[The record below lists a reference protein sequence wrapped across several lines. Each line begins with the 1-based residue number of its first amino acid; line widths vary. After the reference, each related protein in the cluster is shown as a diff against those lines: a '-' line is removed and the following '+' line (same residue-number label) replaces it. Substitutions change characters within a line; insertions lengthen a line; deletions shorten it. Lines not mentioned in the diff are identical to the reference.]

1 MRDCGGPVPPGALGV
16 GGEAPVPPVPLPP
29 RSRQELP
36 WVFLPVRSRP
46 IPARGR
52 ARRGAARGP
61 RPGIGSA
68 FGGGGDFAVTGGGC
82 HLPRGFPTCR
92 RPIRTRWRRR
102 WRHRPA
108 MDPLRRLCLCLP
120 LLLLLPAPAAPAPAP
135 VPVPGPNWAACKS
148 LSRELSG
155 LVATLKEPH
164 GVLEDTH
171 LSEEDPKNWPPR
183 IRCSDACDPSNLDT
197 NNTRCL
203 HRILQG
209 LQHYRDLLSSD
220 IFTARRLPPLEAA
233 LEQLLGLVQEP
244 ARPPRRPMARSEPW
258 AQPLLQRLALQRL
271 QSFSTIMSRVF
282 THSAGPR

>member
-1 MRDCGGPVPPGALGV
+1 
-16 GGEAPVPPVPLPP
+16 
-29 RSRQELP
+29 
-36 WVFLPVRSRP
+36 
-46 IPARGR
+46 
-52 ARRGAARGP
+52 
-61 RPGIGSA
+61 
-68 FGGGGDFAVTGGGC
+68 
-82 HLPRGFPTCR
+82 
-92 RPIRTRWRRR
+92 
-102 WRHRPA
+102 
-108 MDPLRRLCLCLP
+108 MDPLRRLCLP
-120 LLLLLPAPAAPAPAP
+120 LLLLLLPPAAPAPA
-135 VPVPGPNWAACKS
+135 PVPGPNWAACKS

-233 LEQLLGLVQEP
+233 LEQLLGLVQVRGWGPGPPPGAPAPHQPLNAAVPTEG
-244 ARPPRRPMARSEPW
+244 ARPPAPAPHGPQRSLGSAAAAAPGAPAPPVLQHHHEPRLHPQRRPPLRPGGGARLFI
-258 AQPLLQRLALQRL
+258 PLRRGYLCAVGRYL
-271 QSFSTIMSRVF
+271 SRVF
-282 THSAGPR
+282 MGCE

>member
-1 MRDCGGPVPPGALGV
+1 MDAT
-16 GGEAPVPPVPLPP
+16 
-29 RSRQELP
+29 
-36 WVFLPVRSRP
+36 
-46 IPARGR
+46 
-52 ARRGAARGP
+52 RRL
-61 RPGIGSA
+61 
-68 FGGGGDFAVTGGGC
+68 C
-82 HLPRGFPTCR
+82 
-92 RPIRTRWRRR
+92 
-102 WRHRPA
+102 
-108 MDPLRRLCLCLP
+108 LCLCLP
-120 LLLLLPAPAAPAPAP
+120 LLLPSVAPA
-135 VPVPGPNWAACKS
+135 PGPNWAACRS
-148 LSRELSG
+148 LSRQLSG
-155 LVATLKEPH
+155 MVATLEEPH
-164 GVLEDTH
+164 GEETQ

-233 LEQLLGLVQEP
+233 LERLLGLVQVRGRGP
-244 ARPPRRPMARSEPW
+244 GPRREPPNPISPMARSESW